1 MLEDYIRYPIGL
13 QNFEQIRTLGCVY
26 VDKTELVY
34 RLTHTDRV
42 YFLSRPRRFGKSLQY
57 ALPYEADGRKVV
69 KVGVNFDSETRTIG
83 EWKIIHIFADENK
96 K

>member
-13 QNFEQIRTLGCVY
+13 QNFKQIRTLDCVY

-42 YFLSRPRRFGKSLQY
+42 YSSAARAASARACNTPSPTRQT
-57 ALPYEADGRKVV
+57 AGR
-69 KVGVNFDSETRTIG
+69 
-83 EWKIIHIFADENK
+83 W
-96 K
+96 